1 MLAGLVAGALGL
13 AVGEGVAAAVDPAA
27 APLSAVGSAVIDQT
41 PGWLKDAAI
50 AAFGTFDKV
59 ALFVVMA
66 AVLAVLLAVTGVVW
80 ARRPPWGSALVGVL
94 TLVAASAAVSRPSA
108 SVAAVAPA
116 LSCGLTTLVALR
128 WLLSRVGPDPA
139 SRRRFL
145 RAVVGGTAVAVLG
158 GWAARTA
165 GMTFGAAQA
174 RSGLRLPAPSRPS
187 TPVPAGADL
196 RVPGL
201 TPYVTPAADFYR
213 IDTALSVPAIDPT
226 DWRLRVHG
234 LVEREVTIDYPA
246 LLAADLVEAHVTLT
260 CVSNSIGGDLAGNA
274 RWLGM
279 PIRELLARAGPLP
292 EADMVLSRS
301 SDGWTASTPLSVL
314 TDDRDALLAIGM
326 NGHPLPLQHGFQVR
340 MVVPG
345 LYGYVSA
352 TKWVVDLEVTRFD
365 RAAAYWTS
373 RGWAERAPV
382 KTASRIDVPA
392 DRASVA
398 AGLVVVAGVAWA
410 QHRGITGVQLQVD
423 ESPWQ
428 AVTLAETVGPDS
440 WRQWS
445 FQWVAESGTHRLRVR
460 AIDETGLPQS
470 GEVSPPA
477 PDGATGWH
485 TIEVTCR

>member
-1 MLAGLVAGALGL
+1 
-13 AVGEGVAAAVDPAA
+13 VAAAVDPAT
-27 APLSAVGSAVIDQT
+27 APLTAVGSVVVDRT

-50 AAFGTFDKV
+50 AAFGTFDKA

-66 AVLAVLLAVTGVVW
+66 AVLAVVMAITGVVW
-80 ARRPPWGSALVGVL
+80 ARRPAWAASLIVAL
-94 TLVAASAAVSRPSA
+94 TLVAA
-108 SVAAVAPA
+108 VAAAGRSSAPA
-116 LSCGLTTLVALR
+116 VAVLASLACGVTTFGVLR
-128 WLLSRVGPDPA
+128 WLSSQVGPDPA

-145 RAVVGGTAVAVLG
+145 QAAVGGAAVAALG
-158 GWAARTA
+158 GWTARTL
-165 GMTFGAAQA
+165 GATSAASQA
-174 RSGLRLPAPSRPS
+174 RGGVRLPAPTRPP

-196 RVPGL
+196 RLPGL
-201 TPYVTPAADFYR
+201 TPYVTPNADFYR
-213 IDTALSVPAIDPT
+213 IDTALSLPGLEPGQ
-226 DWRLRVHG
+226 WQLRVHG
-234 LVEREVTIDYPA
+234 LVEREVVIDYPT
-246 LLAADLVEAHVTLT
+246 LLASDLVEAYVTLT
-260 CVSNSIGGDLAGNA
+260 CVSNGIGAGLAGNA

-279 PIRELLARAGPLP
+279 PIRDLLAQAGPLP

-314 TDDRDALLAIGM
+314 TDDRDALLAVGM
-326 NGHPLPLQHGFQVR
+326 NGQPLPLEHGFPVR

-365 RAAAYWTS
+365 RAVAYWTS

-398 AGLVVVAGVAWA
+398 AGPVVVAGVAWA
-410 QHRGITGVQLQVD
+410 QHRGITGVQLQID
-423 ESPWQ
+423 ELPWQ
-428 AVTLAETVGPDS
+428 SATLAETVGPDS

-445 FQWVAESGTHRLRVR
+445 FDWVAEPGEHRLRVR
-460 AIDETGLPQS
+460 AVDETGEPQT
-470 GEVSPPA
+470 GDVSPPA

-485 TIEVTCR
+485 TIEVTCLPSP